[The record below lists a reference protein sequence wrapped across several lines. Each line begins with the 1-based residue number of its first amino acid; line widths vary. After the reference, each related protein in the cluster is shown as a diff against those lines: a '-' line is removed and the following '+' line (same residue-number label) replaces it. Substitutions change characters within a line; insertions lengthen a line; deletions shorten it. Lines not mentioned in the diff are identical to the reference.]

1 MANKNKFYQEKL
13 RDPRWQKKRLEILN
27 RDNFE
32 CRCCA
37 SKNRTLHVH
46 HIWYPGKGKEIWE
59 SDDIDLI
66 TLCDECHKEWHRIY
80 DNAGSDLVATIV
92 RLFNEAEHESM
103 RLTEKQTTTQ

>member
-1 MANKNKFYQEKL
+1 MLSRNEKYKH
-13 RDPRWQKKRLEILN
+13 PKWQHKRLEILS

-32 CRCCA
+32 CRCCE

-59 SDDIDLI
+59 TDNINLI

-80 DNAGSDLVATIV
+80 NNADSDLVAIV
-92 RLFNEAEHESM
+92 VDLFNKVENEAIRIEM
-103 RLTEKQTTTQ
+103 EKETTIQSK